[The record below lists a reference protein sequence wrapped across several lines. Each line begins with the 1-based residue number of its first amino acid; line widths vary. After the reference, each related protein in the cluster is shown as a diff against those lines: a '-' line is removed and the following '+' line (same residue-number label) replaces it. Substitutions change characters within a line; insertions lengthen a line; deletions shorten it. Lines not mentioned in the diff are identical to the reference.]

1 LIAFT
6 PSTKTIFM
14 TIDIKSFSLSTI
26 RRAAQLAALSV
37 VIGLSACGGGESDPE
52 PGQLTQS
59 TVRSTP
65 AGLPAGTTTKLM
77 RYRMEA
83 LAGGLTEATA
93 LVFTPPG
100 APPAGGWPV
109 AVWAHGT
116 TGVAD
121 SCTPSTFTRYGDA
134 STVAPLLAQGMVV
147 VAPDYEGL
155 GGAGVHPYYIRK
167 SHALGVLRAV
177 QAATNDPD
185 NRLARRWGVMGH
197 SQGGN
202 VALAAAEEA
211 KLIDGV
217 SELRS
222 VVLLAPGSDLAGTS
236 DDLFRQVDAA
246 QAQGDIETAA
256 LLTLFVNFNGT
267 FVLQGAKAAEPAI
280 DVNSYVGVR
289 MQPLVGLALT
299 EQPCGQFFAAI
310 SNDIGSWVRAGN
322 TVASYPG
329 IRRDWATEPRI
340 AALIEA
346 NRVGKVRV
354 TAPIQVVQGTNDEQ
368 VPVTGTRRLVAGMR
382 ALGNKVE
389 LVEIPN
395 GDHGAAASEEV
406 VAQKALLL
414 RSQLVGP

>member
-1 LIAFT
+1 
-6 PSTKTIFM
+6 
-14 TIDIKSFSLSTI
+14 
-26 RRAAQLAALSV
+26 
-37 VIGLSACGGGESDPE
+37 
-52 PGQLTQS
+52 
-59 TVRSTP
+59 
-65 AGLPAGTTTKLM
+65 
-77 RYRMEA
+77 
-83 LAGGLTEATA
+83 
-93 LVFTPPG
+93 
-100 APPAGGWPV
+100 
-109 AVWAHGT
+109 
-116 TGVAD
+116 
-121 SCTPSTFTRYGDA
+121 
-134 STVAPLLAQGMVV
+134 
-147 VAPDYEGL
+147 
-155 GGAGVHPYYIRK
+155 
-167 SHALGVLRAV
+167 
-177 QAATNDPD
+177 
-185 NRLARRWGVMGH
+185 
-197 SQGGN
+197 
-202 VALAAAEEA
+202 
-211 KLIDGV
+211 
-217 SELRS
+217 
-222 VVLLAPGSDLAGTS
+222 
-236 DDLFRQVDAA
+236 LFRQVDAA